1 MFVCLNFPSF
11 WSSWPTLT
19 CEVLE
24 LPCFITSLFKI
35 RELGISCVY
44 LMNLFHC
51 CPKLSVHMRVVLER
65 SEFYDYDFFNWSE
78 RHEPKEKGFDQRNG
92 LSRPKKISTAV
103 ITLLKV
109 VITSDIT
116 GVFFQDCLHLGD
128 RILQKDCN
136 RLPCIEPRKLRL
148 RDAGVDIFS
157 SGLLR
162 NIS

>member
-1 MFVCLNFPSF
+1 MFNLVESLVTSVFKFVYRSIGGQCVCLNFPSF

-116 GVFFQDCLHLGD
+116 GVFFPGLPSFRRSHFTK
-128 RILQKDCN
+128 RLQ
-136 RLPCIEPRKLRL
+136 P
-148 RDAGVDIFS
+148 FTMY
-157 SGLLR
+157 
-162 NIS
+162 

>member
-1 MFVCLNFPSF
+1 MNFTIMISSTGARDMNRKRKFLIKETVCL
-11 WSSWPTLT
+11 
-19 CEVLE
+19 
-24 LPCFITSLFKI
+24 
-35 RELGISCVY
+35 G
-44 LMNLFHC
+44 
-51 CPKLSVHMRVVLER
+51 
-65 SEFYDYDFFNWSE
+65 
-78 RHEPKEKGFDQRNG
+78 Q
-92 LSRPKKISTAV
+92 KKFSTAV

-116 GVFFQDCLHLGD
+116 GVFFQDYLHLGD

-157 SGLLR
+157 SGFLR